1 MRFGFMIV
9 PGVLC
14 GVLAVAGFACR
25 KAGVDVAEATPLEET
40 LPSTRVPLDG
50 PPAIHHAAREMALD
64 GFQFGKSHLAWP
76 FDSNTRSAAAY
87 FETLVREGYLEQ
99 KNAGG
104 FSGVEISNLSDSDP
118 GETAFLRVRQD
129 GGKILIVRKDG
140 MEEVFSTKESA
151 SQFAPPPPREPE
163 WLP

>member
-1 MRFGFMIV
+1 
-9 PGVLC
+9 
-14 GVLAVAGFACR
+14 
-25 KAGVDVAEATPLEET
+25 
-40 LPSTRVPLDG
+40 
-50 PPAIHHAAREMALD
+50 
-64 GFQFGKSHLAWP
+64 
-76 FDSNTRSAAAY
+76 
-87 FETLVREGYLEQ
+87 VREGYLEQ
-99 KNAGG
+99 KNAGE